1 MSPGCA
7 GHDGLADELRDY
19 ATGALD
25 LLQPW
30 LAQLRDRP
38 ADPTA
43 PEPASCAVCPL
54 CALIT
59 VLRGGRSELAVKA
72 VEQVGGLLAV
82 LRVALEEG
90 ARAAAPAPTPDGA
103 TPASATPASATPASA
118 TPASAA
124 PDAGRASRGGDGA
137 VLPDGS
143 RGVQRIPVAREEDA
157 PSHPC

>member
-7 GHDGLADELRDY
+7 GHDGLADELREY

-25 LLQPW
+25 LLEPW

-38 ADPTA
+38 ADPAT

-54 CALIT
+54 CAIIA

-72 VEQVGGLLAV
+72 VEQLGGLLAV
-82 LRVALEEG
+82 LRAALEEG
-90 ARAAAPAPTPDGA
+90 ARAGAPADGA
-103 TPASATPASATPASA
+103 RTGTPH
-118 TPASAA
+118 SAA
-124 PDAGRASRGGDGA
+124 PDGGRPSRGGDGA
-137 VLPDGS
+137 ELPDGA